1 MEGTF
6 DWFTTLIPQSIME
19 MFQRKPLRLRKYQER
34 LESYV
39 KERRISIASCESESG
54 ISWPITL
61 CKLEAGSTYSTC
73 KLNISRTLLES
84 FKVHYNI
91 SSLFHKFS
99 LALLALSNIRNK
111 FLSEYIHIILLQRE
125 HKLLFILFS
134 FLIAYPLEDFRAQR
148 VIGTALVQGM
158 RIQFF
163 FWKDFL
169 DFLYLAFY
177 LALQAR

>member
-1 MEGTF
+1 MRILF
-6 DWFTTLIPQSIME
+6 LSKARHVDLFTTLIPQSIME
-19 MFQRKPLRLRKYQER
+19 MIQRKPLRLRKYQER

-61 CKLEAGSTYSTC
+61 CKLGAGSAYSTC

-111 FLSEYIHIILLQRE
+111 FLSEYIHIN
-125 HKLLFILFS
+125 F
-134 FLIAYPLEDFRAQR
+134 AA
-148 VIGTALVQGM
+148 A
-158 RIQFF
+158 
-163 FWKDFL
+163 
-169 DFLYLAFY
+169 
-177 LALQAR
+177 

>member
-1 MEGTF
+1 MLIKKLQIKVFTLSSQI
-6 DWFTTLIPQSIME
+6 WFNHAFLLLSRKWKARLTDSRPWFLNPS

-34 LESYV
+34 LESCV

-61 CKLEAGSTYSTC
+61 CKLGAGSAYSTC

-111 FLSEYIHIILLQRE
+111 FLSEYIHIN
-125 HKLLFILFS
+125 F
-134 FLIAYPLEDFRAQR
+134 AAAW
-148 VIGTALVQGM
+148 T
-158 RIQFF
+158 
-163 FWKDFL
+163 
-169 DFLYLAFY
+169 
-177 LALQAR
+177 